1 MTVATTTQQWNIS
14 FPVVPQFKHMAL
26 YTGNVMKTSIAGK
39 NNSLTT
45 KSNLELIAAINDT
58 LRTSLHT
65 PGEQSFHY
73 FKETGLLEVPDLRLS
88 SIVPVEDRSDMEIT
102 GCNST
107 QSHVSEAFEHLHRLL
122 GVSSVDNFILSAS
135 EDNLLPAWRTL
146 EQLHSK
152 GSVGRLG
159 VTDFAESDLQAFS
172 EKVQVQPAVN
182 QIDLAQCCQ
191 LPRDL
196 IKYAKS
202 NNIELLAHSDCSN
215 ILPTD
220 TLNKVM
226 KAQNVV
232 SDKATLTPRWVLK
245 YTVFVKCRG
254 VVADK
259 GYIVMAD
266 A

>member
-1 MTVATTTQQWNIS
+1 MTVATTTQQWNIT
-14 FPVVPQFKHMAL
+14 FPVVPQFKHLAL

-58 LRTSLHT
+58 LRTSLHI
-65 PGEQSFHY
+65 PGEESFHY
-73 FKETGLLEVPDLRLS
+73 FKETGLLEVPDLRQS

-102 GCNST
+102 AKLFILGGNT
-107 QSHVSEAFEHLHRLL
+107 AQSHVSEAFEHLHRLL
-122 GVSSVDNFILSAS
+122 GVASVDNFILSAP

-152 GSVGRLG
+152 DAVGRLG
-159 VTDFAESDLQAFS
+159 VTDFNESDLEAFS
-172 EKVQVQPAVN
+172 KRVKVQPAVN

-232 SDKATLTPRWVLK
+232 SDEATLTPRWVLK

-259 GYIVMAD
+259 
-266 A
+266 